1 MEDNNKK
8 DTQPVSKGSDIAKSN
23 VPKIDSTK
31 KESPSTKGLKTFGLT
46 NMAVDN
52 KITVYLLTGIILLF
66 GLTAYNSMPKESFPE
81 VSFPQ
86 LFINTPYFG
95 NSASDIENLITRP
108 LEKEIASISE
118 LKNLTSQSMQDFS
131 IITAEFD
138 TDIDLDW
145 ATRKIKDAVDRAK
158 AELPNDLTSDPEV
171 IEINLSELP
180 IMTVNLS
187 GEYSNDAL
195 NNLAD
200 KLSDELEDISEVS
213 AVNIKGVQDR
223 EVKIN
228 VDLLKM
234 QARQVSFGDIENAIK
249 SENVTLSGGEIV
261 KNDFRTSL
269 RVVGEFENVAEI
281 AGIIVKSE
289 NQKPIYLRDIADVSF
304 DFEEQTSIARANSLP
319 VVSLDIIK
327 GSGENLLSASDKI
340 KEIVKLAQDTY
351 LPKDIEVTIF
361 NDQSNQTRDSVENL
375 ENSIISG
382 IILVVLILLFFL
394 GLRNAMFVGVAIPL
408 SMLMGFLLLTTL
420 GFTLNMVV
428 LFGLILALGMLVD
441 NGIVV
446 VENIY
451 RYMQLGYSSDDAAK
465 FGTGEVAWPIIASTA
480 TTLAA
485 FLPLAFWP
493 GLMGSFMK
501 YLPITLIVVLSSS
514 LFVALV
520 INPVLCAKFMKIDE
534 IAPTKSAKI
543 KKRNRIF
550 MIAGVFL
557 IIAISGL
564 ISQNIAVRNLF
575 GFGFALTLVNYY
587 FLRPASIGFQNRV
600 VPWLERLYNGF
611 IRFALRG
618 FMPYVIFV
626 GTFVAL
632 FAVMALLG
640 AYPPKV
646 DLFPTTEPLYVN
658 AFIELPI
665 GKDINA
671 TNEISRVIEK
681 RVEEAIKPYS
691 SIVEAVLTQIGENTG
706 DPNAGPAFGASPQ
719 LARLTVTFLPSD
731 ERGDLSSKQAM
742 EDIRAAVKGVPGVQ
756 IVVDQNASG
765 PPQEKPINIEISGD
779 NVQTLASISEK
790 MIAFINRSGVK
801 GVEELKADV
810 KIGKPEIEVN
820 VNRDAAR
827 RFELSTY
834 SIADA
839 LRTSI
844 FGKEVSKL
852 KIGEDDYP
860 IFIRSAPSYR
870 NNVETLLNQKITFR
884 NPANGKISQVP
895 ISAVADIDYK
905 STYTSINRN
914 DQERIITLK
923 SNTLASYNPNEV
935 VESLKLELEDFE
947 MPEGYQYTFTGQQ
960 EEQAEQIAFLS
971 KALLIALFGIFL
983 IIVAQF
989 NSISSPIIILLSVLF
1004 SLIGVLLGYLLTGMD
1019 FIIVMSGVGII
1030 SLAGIVVNNAIVLID
1045 YTNLVVQRKRE
1056 ELGYTHM
1063 NQLTFDDVKE
1073 AIVTGGATRLRPVL
1087 LTAITTVLGLIPLA
1101 IGLNINFFT
1110 LISESDPQFF
1120 IGGDN
1125 AIFWGTMAK
1134 TVIYGLIFA
1143 TFLTLVVV
1151 PVMYWLFY
1159 RLQKGVVSMFSS
1171 AK

>member
-1 MEDNNKK
+1 MEDNIKK
-8 DTQPVSKGSDIAKSN
+8 D
-23 VPKIDSTK
+23 PKKI
-31 KESPSTKGLKTFGLT
+31 GLKTFGLT
-46 NMAVDN
+46 NLAVDN
-52 KITVYLLTGIILLF
+52 KVTVFLVTAIILLF
-66 GLTAYNSMPKESFPE
+66 GLTAYNTMPKESFPE

-95 NSASDIENLITRP
+95 NSAADIENLITRP
-108 LEKEIASISE
+108 LEKEIGGIAE
-118 LKNLTSQSMQDFS
+118 LKKITSQSMQDFS

-138 TDIDLDW
+138 TDIDMEV

-158 AELPNDLTSDPEV
+158 PDLPSDLTTDPEV
-171 IEINLSELP
+171 LEVNLSELP

-187 GEYSNDAL
+187 GDYSNDGL
-195 NNLAD
+195 KVMGD
-200 KLSDELEDISEVS
+200 KLADELEDIKEIS
-213 AVNIKGVQDR
+213 AVNLKGVQDR

-234 QARQVSFGDIENAIK
+234 QARQVSFGDIENSIK

-261 KNDFRTSL
+261 KNDFRTSM
-269 RVVGEFENVAEI
+269 RVVGEFETVAEI
-281 AGIIVKSE
+281 ANIIVKSE
-289 NQKPIYLRDIADVSF
+289 NQKPIFLRDIADVSF
-304 DFEEQTSIARANSLP
+304 DFEEQSSIARANSLP
-319 VVSLDIIK
+319 VVSLDVIK
-327 GSGENLLSASDKI
+327 GSGENLLTASDKI
-340 KEIVKLAQDTY
+340 KEIVKNAQLNY
-351 LPKDIEVTIF
+351 LPEDLEVTIF

-382 IILVVLILLFFL
+382 IILVVIILLFFL

-408 SMLMGFLLLTTL
+408 SMLMGFLLLGAL
-420 GFTLNMVV
+420 GYTLNMVV

-451 RYMQLGYSSDDAAK
+451 RYRQDGFSADDAAK
-465 FGTGEVAWPIIASTA
+465 YGTGEVAWPIIASTA

-501 YLPITLIVVLSSS
+501 YLPITLIIVLSSS

-520 INPVLCAKFMKIDE
+520 INPVLTAKFMKIDE
-534 IAPTKSAKI
+534 KLSDKKLKRRRRARIMGIAAVALLTAI
-543 KKRNRIF
+543 IGAV
-550 MIAGVFL
+550 AG
-557 IIAISGL
+557 
-564 ISQNIAVRNLF
+564 NITVRNLA
-575 GFGFALTLVNYY
+575 GFTAVVTLLNYF
-587 FLRPASIGFQNRV
+587 FLRPASLFFQLKV
-600 VPWLERLYNGF
+600 VPWMESMYDLF

-618 FMPYVIFV
+618 VWPIVIFL
-626 GTFVAL
+626 GTIVAL
-632 FAVMALLG
+632 FVVMAALG
-640 AYPPKV
+640 ANPPKV

-658 AFIELPI
+658 AFLELPI
-665 GKDINA
+665 GKDIAA
-671 TNEISRVIEK
+671 TNEISRKIEK
-681 RVEEAIKPYS
+681 RVTEAIEPYS
-691 SIVEAVLTQIGENTG
+691 EIVEAVLTQIGENTG

-719 LARLTVTFLPSD
+719 LARLTVTFVPSD
-731 ERGDLSSKQAM
+731 ERGELSSKQAM
-742 EDIRAAVKGVPGVQ
+742 EDIRNAVKGVPGVQ

-765 PPQEKPINIEISGD
+765 PPQAKPINIEISGE
-779 NVQTLASISEK
+779 NVQDLASISED
-790 MIAFINRSGVK
+790 MIAFLNRAGVS

-820 VNRDAAR
+820 IDRASAR

-834 SIADA
+834 GIADVI
-839 LRTSI
+839 RTTI

-860 IFIRSAPSYR
+860 IFVRAAPEYR
-870 NNVETLLNQKITFR
+870 TNVGNILNQKITFR
-884 NPANGKISQVP
+884 NPANGRISQVP
-895 ISAVADIDYK
+895 ISAVADIEYK

-914 DQERIITLK
+914 DQERIITIT
-923 SNTLASYNPNEV
+923 SNTTAGFNPNEV
-935 VESLKLELEDFE
+935 VEALKVELEDFE
-947 MPEGYQYTFTGQQ
+947 MPAGYQYSFTGQQ
-960 EEQAEQIAFLS
+960 EEQEEQIAFLS
-971 KALLIALFGIFL
+971 KALLIALFSIFL
-983 IIVAQF
+983 IIVMQF
-989 NSISSPIIILLSVLF
+989 NSILSPIIILLSVLF
-1004 SLIGVLLGYLLTGMD
+1004 SLIGVLLGYLITGMD

-1045 YTNLVVQRKRE
+1045 YTNLVIQRKRE
-1056 ELGYTHM
+1056 SLGYTHM
-1063 NQLTFDDVKE
+1063 NQLSSEDIRE
-1073 AIVTGGATRLRPVL
+1073 AIVNGGSTRLRPVI

-1101 IGLNINFFT
+1101 IGLNINFYT

-1159 RLQKGVVSMFSS
+1159 KLQNFFSTIFGGRK
-1171 AK
+1171 AA

>member
-1 MEDNNKK
+1 MEDNKK
-8 DTQPVSKGSDIAKSN
+8 KA
-23 VPKIDSTK
+23 PKDL
-31 KESPSTKGLKTFGLT
+31 GLKTFSLT
-46 NMAVDN
+46 NLAVDN
-52 KITVYLLTGIILLF
+52 KVTVYLITGIIFMF
-66 GLTAYNSMPKESFPE
+66 GLFAYTNMPKESFPE

-95 NSASDIENLITRP
+95 NSAADIENLITRP
-108 LEKEIASISE
+108 LEKEIGSISE
-118 LKNLTSQSMQDFS
+118 LKKITSQSMQDFS

-138 TDIDLDW
+138 TDIDLDL

-158 AELPNDLTSDPEV
+158 PDLPNDLTSDPEV
-171 IEINLSELP
+171 IEVNLSELP

-187 GEYSNDAL
+187 GNYTNDELKFLAD
-195 NNLAD
+195 NLAD
-200 KLSDELEDISEVS
+200 KLENIKEIST
-213 AVNIKGVQDR
+213 VNVKGVQDR
-223 EVKIN
+223 EVKIE

-234 QARQVSFGDIENAIK
+234 QSRQVSFGDIENAIK

-261 KNDFRTSL
+261 KNEFRTSL
-269 RVVGEFENVAEI
+269 RVVGEFEEVSEI
-281 AGIIVKSE
+281 SNIIVKSE
-289 NQKPIYLRDIADVSF
+289 FQKPIYLRDIADVRF

-340 KEIVKLAQDTY
+340 KALVEESKETF
-351 LPKDIEVTIF
+351 LPEDIEVTIF
-361 NDQSNQTRDSVENL
+361 NDQSNQTRDSVSNL

-382 IILVVLILLFFL
+382 VILVVLVLLFFL
-394 GLRNAMFVGVAIPL
+394 GLRNAAFVGVAIPL
-408 SMLMGFLLLTTL
+408 SMLMGFLLLSAL
-420 GFTLNMVV
+420 GYTLNMVV

-451 RYMQLGYSSDDAAK
+451 RYRQDGYSADDAAK
-465 FGTGEVAWPIIASTA
+465 YGTGEVAWPIIASTA

-514 LFVALV
+514 LFIALV
-520 INPVLCAKFMKIDE
+520 INPVLTARFMKVDE
-534 IAPTKSAKI
+534 KASTAKLAG
-543 KKRNRIF
+543 KRTRRI
-550 MIAGVFL
+550 L
-557 IIAISGL
+557 L
-564 ISQNIAVRNLF
+564 ISSGFLAVALVGLFTGNVSLRNLF
-575 GFGFALTLVNYY
+575 GFAFILTLTNY
-587 FLRPASIGFQNRV
+587 FLLRPASYFFQDV
-600 VPWLERLYNGF
+600 LVPWSERMYDGF
-611 IRFALRG
+611 IRFALKG
-618 FMPYVIFV
+618 FAPIAIFL

-632 FAVMALLG
+632 FAVIALLG

-665 GKDINA
+665 GKDIEA
-671 TNEISRVIEK
+671 TNKISREIEI

-691 SIVEAVLTQIGENTG
+691 DIVEAVLTQIGENTG
-706 DPNAGPAFGASPQ
+706 DPNGGPAFGASPQ
-719 LARLTVTFLPSD
+719 SARLTVTFVPSD
-731 ERGDLSSKQAM
+731 KRGDLSSKKAM
-742 EDIRAAVKGVPGVQ
+742 EDIRNAVRGVPGVQ
-756 IVVDQNASG
+756 IVVDQNATG
-765 PPQEKPINIEISGD
+765 PPQAKPINIEISGD
-779 NVQTLASISEK
+779 DVNSLASISED
-790 MIAFINRSGVK
+790 MIAFLNRSDVK
-801 GVEELKADV
+801 GVEELTADV

-820 VNRDAAR
+820 IDRAAAR

-834 SIADA
+834 SIANA

-860 IFIRSAPSYR
+860 IFIRAAPEYR
-870 NNVETLLNQKITFR
+870 ENVENVMSQKITFR
-884 NPANGKISQVP
+884 NPANGRISQVP
-895 ISAVADIDYK
+895 ISAVADIEYK

-914 DQERIITLK
+914 DQERIITIT
-923 SNTLASYNPNEV
+923 SNTLAEYNPNEV
-935 VESLKLELEDFE
+935 VEALKEALEDFP
-947 MPEGYQYTFTGQQ
+947 MPANYSYSFTGQQ
-960 EEQAEQIAFLS
+960 EEQEEQIAFLS
-971 KALLIALFGIFL
+971 SALLIALFSIFL

-989 NSISSPIIILLSVLF
+989 NSILSPIIILLSVVF
-1004 SLIGVLLGYLLTGMD
+1004 SLIGVLLGYLITGMD
-1019 FIIVMSGVGII
+1019 FIIVMSGVGVI

-1045 YTNLVVQRKRE
+1045 YTNLVIQRKRE
-1056 ELGYTHM
+1056 ALGYEHM
-1063 NQLTFDDVKE
+1063 NQLTKE
-1073 AIVTGGATRLRPVL
+1073 DIKDAIVQGGSTRLRPVI

-1101 IGLNINFFT
+1101 IGLNINFYT
-1110 LISESDPQFF
+1110 LISETDPQIF

-1125 AIFWGTMAK
+1125 AVFWGTMAK

-1159 RLQKGVVSMFSS
+1159 RMQYTFNRLFFS
-1171 AK
+1171 KTI